1 METITLGLS
10 FSTRM
15 LGLAVIK
22 SNNLI
27 DYCLKLHK
35 EKWSEYKQ
43 DLILASLASCIAHYT
58 ITDVVLSMPD
68 THCLTE
74 EFLKLVYAVESFSHE
89 HNIKTVRYQAKEI
102 YRAFGS
108 PVRRTR
114 NALMKRMA
122 LFYPELQKYYDKERA
137 NKNKYYIKLFEAV
150 AVSAYHWLKQ
160 NQK

>member
-15 LGLAVIK
+15 FGLAVFK
-22 SNNLI
+22 SNTLV

-58 ITDVVLSMPD
+58 VTDIVVSMPD
-68 THCLTE
+68 KHCLTE
-74 EFLKLVYAVESFSHE
+74 DFMKLVHAVESFSHE
-89 HNIKTVRYQAKEI
+89 HNIKTITYQTKEI
-102 YRAFGS
+102 YRAFGN

-114 NALMKRMA
+114 NALMKRITM
-122 LFYPELQKYYDKERA
+122 FYPELQKYYDKELA

-150 AVSAYHWLKQ
+150 AVGGYHWLKQ